1 MATMMRK
8 TLLLGT
14 LLAVAA
20 GLTSGCGSDEE
31 VLAVVG
37 DHKITTTEFYDFYGR
52 GNRQFASAQEE
63 FDSKREALDSLII
76 VRLLVGAAYEKGL
89 DQREELQRVLL
100 ANRDRFLLDALYER
114 RIADKAEPSKAEI
127 KRFWDK
133 LEHRIRASHILVD
146 DPDTAQMILEK
157 LQAGESFEKLAFE
170 YSKDPSAKRNK
181 GDLGYFVWGA
191 MVPEFQEAAFQME
204 VGEVSPPVKSD
215 FGYHIIKLVDRLPNE
230 ARGSLEQMS
239 EEIAQQLKRNQE
251 KKLMEEFLE
260 EIRERYTIDI
270 DTSVFQYL
278 VHKREQLYPEQLL
291 KGLPAGDFD
300 TEQLDRNEKEL
311 VVASWE
317 GGQMT
322 VGEYLS
328 RISNFSNNLK
338 PSFTAYDSLA
348 NMIFEIKKLDLLV
361 LEAHRAGLDND
372 PVYLRRVK
380 LFKELNMAELMRSD
394 SIAAPMEPTEE
405 MAREYYDAHPEEFT
419 TPRRVHVYEI
429 MLSDSAEAANLA
441 QKRWR
446 LAEFREYARKHT
458 KRPGK
463 RTAQGDLGFIER
475 DWFPQM
481 FDLAWKTELGTV
493 VGPVS
498 GQRDGMYSVIYVEEK
513 QEGALK
519 DYLGQKRI
527 ILQKLQT
534 EQKNH
539 AIQNWVN
546 ERKKDVRIVVNE
558 DAVWSTV
565 DESDY
570 QTQTGDGA
578 QG

>member
-1 MATMMRK
+1 MATMTRK
-8 TLLLGT
+8 TLLFGIF
-14 LLAVAA
+14 LAVAA
-20 GLTSGCGSDEE
+20 GLLSGCGSDDKT
-31 VLAVVG
+31 LAVVG
-37 DHKITTTEFYDFYGR
+37 DHKITSTEFFDFYGQQ
-52 GNRQFASAQEE
+52 NRQYASAEAE
-63 FDSKREALDSLII
+63 FQAKRDALDSLIM
-76 VRLLVGAAYEKGL
+76 VRLLVGAAYEKGI

-100 ANRDRFLLDALYER
+100 ANRDRFLLDALYEN
-114 RIADKAEPSKAEI
+114 RISDQAEPSEAEI

-133 LEHRIRASHILVD
+133 LEHRIRASHILLD
-146 DPDTAQMILEK
+146 DPDTAQMVLEK
-157 LQAGESFEKLAFE
+157 LQQGESFEKLAYQ

-204 VGEVSPPVKSD
+204 VGEVSPPVKSQ

-230 ARGSLEQMS
+230 ARASLDAMHD
-239 EEIAQQLKRNQE
+239 EIAQQLQQQKERE
-251 KKLMEEFLE
+251 LMEEFLE
-260 EIRERYTIDI
+260 EVRQRYTITI
-270 DTSVFQYL
+270 DTSVFEYL
-278 VHKREQLYPEQLL
+278 VHKREQIYPEQIL

-311 VVASWE
+311 VVATWE

-322 VGEYLS
+322 LDEYLS
-328 RISNFSNNLK
+328 RISNVSNNLK

-361 LEAHRAGLDND
+361 LEAHRQGIDND
-372 PVYLRRVK
+372 PRYLRRVK

-405 MAREYYDAHPEEFT
+405 MARAYYEDNPEEFS
-419 TPRRVHVYEI
+419 TPRRVHVHEI
-429 MLSDSAEAANLA
+429 MLADSAEAAQLA
-441 QKRWR
+441 RQNWS
-446 LAEFREYARKHT
+446 LPEFREYARKHT

-463 RTAQGDLGFIER
+463 RSAQGDLGFIER
-475 DWFPQM
+475 DWFPRM
-481 FDLAWKTELGTV
+481 FDLAWETSEGTV
-493 VGPVS
+493 AGPVT
-498 GQRDGMYSVIYVEEK
+498 GQRPGMYSLIYVEEK
-513 QEGALK
+513 QESALK

-527 ILQKLQT
+527 ILDKLRT

-539 AIQNWVN
+539 AIENWVN
-546 ERKKDVRIVVNE
+546 ERKKEVRIVVNE
-558 DAVWSTV
+558 DAIWSTI

-570 QTQTGDGA
+570 QTQQAGET